1 MLKYR
6 PMIFYVTFFRYIVL
20 SCEHSIKKSQLVPFD
35 DFAEIPSCS
44 ICFSPISQIN
54 RSLHDVYSILMYK
67 KEAVVKVFEEYFV
80 LKSTIEQQ
88 KKKLVSLCK
97 FSYNFTIDSIKEY

>member
-1 MLKYR
+1 
-6 PMIFYVTFFRYIVL
+6 MIFYVTFFRYVVL
-20 SCEHSIKKSQLVPFD
+20 PCEHSIKKSHLIPSN

-54 RSLHDVYSILMYK
+54 KSFHDLHSLLMYK
-67 KEAVVKVFEEYFV
+67 KEAVVKVLEEYFV

-88 KKKLVSLCK
+88 KKDLVVLCK
-97 FSYNFTIDSIKEY
+97 LSIFLA